1 MLWMAGHSPGGTQAT
16 VAAMLL
22 RDRPSIRD
30 VVTFGQNVCPMRDYR
45 TGA

>member
-1 MLWMAGHSPGGTQAT
+1 MDRGHSLGRAHAT
-16 VAAMLL
+16 VGAMLL